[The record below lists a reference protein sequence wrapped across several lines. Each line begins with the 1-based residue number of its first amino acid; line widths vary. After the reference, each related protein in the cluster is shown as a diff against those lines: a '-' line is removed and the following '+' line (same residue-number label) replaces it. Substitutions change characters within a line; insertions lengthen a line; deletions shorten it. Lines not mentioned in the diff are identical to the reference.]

1 MEGVGGWL
9 LVYLIASVPV
19 AAFYAMALAGW
30 RLDYPKWLFTIL
42 LTLLV
47 APLVLVIVEAPAARE
62 WNIAV
67 LWAGAGTLAVRII
80 AGVRNAEESRLTPP
94 RKRALTFIP
103 IAAAAWAAAWTA
115 YFLVS
120 DRVANTFG

>member
-67 LWAGAGTLAVRII
+67 L
-80 AGVRNAEESRLTPP
+80 
-94 RKRALTFIP
+94 
-103 IAAAAWAAAWTA
+103 
-115 YFLVS
+115 
-120 DRVANTFG
+120 